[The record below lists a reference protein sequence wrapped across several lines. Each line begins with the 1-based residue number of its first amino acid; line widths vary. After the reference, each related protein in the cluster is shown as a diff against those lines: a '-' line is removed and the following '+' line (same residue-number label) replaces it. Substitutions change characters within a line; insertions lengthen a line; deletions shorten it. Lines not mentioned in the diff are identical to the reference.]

1 MTLILSCLTPSA
13 VYQVSDRRITNL
25 LPPGDVM
32 DDEQNKAVM
41 IGSRFAFAY
50 NGLSEIAG
58 ECSDTWLARVISE
71 SDTND
76 MAAVVNHIRTSANDA
91 FQRITGPKKNRRH
104 AFHGVGWLRLKGESD
119 LSPASLRI
127 HNAIDPLTWMWLPE
141 AKDEFQL
148 NTSWPSQFPDYCVM
162 ESVGVIP
169 SLAEKAAVFSLVR
182 RCVKRHTSNPAT
194 AREAMIRSLR
204 WLSTRHRTIGPSAMA
219 ACIPKR
225 GVEEAE
231 RTGRNVVFAGTH
243 SDLAPTFIYISAT
256 GSAKYFGPHFV
267 SSGVSLTNFQGG
279 AL

>member
-119 LSPASLRI
+119 LSPASLTI

-148 NTSWPSQFPDYCVM
+148 NTQLAFAVSRLLRNGKRRRNTFTRREGSCVQSSAQM
-162 ESVGVIP
+162 CQAPYVEPG
-169 SLAEKAAVFSLVR
+169 
-182 RCVKRHTSNPAT
+182 HG
-194 AREAMIRSLR
+194 AR
-204 WLSTRHRTIGPSAMA
+204 GQ
-219 ACIPKR
+219 
-225 GVEEAE
+225 
-231 RTGRNVVFAGTH
+231 
-243 SDLAPTFIYISAT
+243 D
-256 GSAKYFGPHFV
+256 
-267 SSGVSLTNFQGG
+267 
-279 AL
+279 